1 MVSPPGCDQILQRLA
16 EGEMGVPAKCRY
28 SSCRMHLKHH
38 TSCLLSPGR
47 SYCYNFI
54 SADHAPLQ
62 GSAPKQSTGMEEMAS
77 SGQGQ
82 GDKDEASVG
91 RHWAGI

>member
-1 MVSPPGCDQILQRLA
+1 MQIFLLQDA
-16 EGEMGVPAKCRY
+16 
-28 SSCRMHLKHH
+28 SQTSHL
-38 TSCLLSPGR
+38 LLTFTWK
-47 SYCYNFI
+47 NLLLQLI